1 MPIEQ
6 DPDVIARV
14 IERMFWAF
22 RQRHYAGYRVAN
34 HKYRRHSSRGMIG
47 DRSLPHMHDVRLRNG
62 VTALAMLARRTG
74 RQDGSPKCYGRAMW
88 IPVLWSN
95 RS

>member
-1 MPIEQ
+1 
-6 DPDVIARV
+6 
-14 IERMFWAF
+14 
-22 RQRHYAGYRVAN
+22 
-34 HKYRRHSSRGMIG
+34 
-47 DRSLPHMHDVRLRNG
+47 MHDVRLRNG